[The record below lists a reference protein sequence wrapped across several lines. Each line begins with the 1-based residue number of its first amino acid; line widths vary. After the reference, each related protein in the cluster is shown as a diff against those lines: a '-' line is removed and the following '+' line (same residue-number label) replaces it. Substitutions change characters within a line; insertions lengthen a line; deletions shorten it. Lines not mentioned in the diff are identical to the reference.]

1 MYIPKEVRSGKLS
14 NRAAPRRYLGM
25 ASNKKAFAVLEDLTG
40 TITECTTLRF
50 CNDDGS
56 NTSKMFDDV
65 IELEI

>member
-1 MYIPKEVRSGKLS
+1 
-14 NRAAPRRYLGM
+14 M

-40 TITECTTLRF
+40 NITECPTLRF

-65 IELEI
+65 IELEIEVDRNSACLDS